1 MSGNFCIAL
10 TPVGAQ
16 LRIFTILL
24 WTNTWLCFME
34 ISPDINIKRVF
45 KNSADKYPSK
55 YKGCIVLLTSR
66 HLYTKVDIIGD
77 NTMCDTVQIVV
88 GKEANKTCCL
98 DFHLYWM
105 HCWWIVLIGF
115 LLDIKLCW
123 LFCKYKWF
131 YTEIIV
137 GVLKSPVCCFFGYS
151 NQVVW
156 HLLRACIAGSSLQI
170 VGERQVQ
177 SWWMK

>member
-1 MSGNFCIAL
+1 
-10 TPVGAQ
+10 
-16 LRIFTILL
+16 
-24 WTNTWLCFME
+24 ME
-34 ISPDINIKRVF
+34 ISPDINIKRVC

-105 HCWWIVLIGF
+105 HC
-115 LLDIKLCW
+115 
-123 LFCKYKWF
+123 
-131 YTEIIV
+131 
-137 GVLKSPVCCFFGYS
+137 
-151 NQVVW
+151 
-156 HLLRACIAGSSLQI
+156 
-170 VGERQVQ
+170 
-177 SWWMK
+177 